1 MTNVYTQDDVEEA
14 PPGHLPLV
22 GTDLEL
28 VFTRAGDD
36 AVVHVNKGSILIC
49 RIRLQDALANMSGE
63 SLMQFSS
70 YAPDF
75 ILKVGDTAE
84 GMARLKRSL
93 GLV

>member
-36 AVVHVNKGSILIC
+36 AVVHVNKGGILIC
-49 RIRLQDALANMSGE
+49 RVRLGEAVTEMSGE
-63 SLMQFSS
+63 TLMQFSTF
-70 YAPDF
+70 APDF
-75 ILKVGDTAE
+75 QFKIGDSRD
-84 GMARLKRSL
+84 GMERLKRSL
-93 GLV
+93 GVA